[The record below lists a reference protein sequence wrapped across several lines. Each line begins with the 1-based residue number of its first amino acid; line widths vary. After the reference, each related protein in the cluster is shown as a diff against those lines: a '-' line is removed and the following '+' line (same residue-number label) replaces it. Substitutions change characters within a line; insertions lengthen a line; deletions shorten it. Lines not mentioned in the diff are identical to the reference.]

1 MEQLTLTPFSDKE
14 NSIDYSTTTFVERGV
29 AFTILRNS
37 KHFKPHSGNKYMF
50 GVVNA
55 DYEFFWFFNGKA
67 IVKGRLKAIETFK
80 ALKIY
85 CEQNNIGEPF
95 AYKP

>member
-1 MEQLTLTPFSDKE
+1 MKQLTLTPFSDKE
-14 NSIDYSTTTFVERGV
+14 HSQDYNTNTFIERGV
-29 AFTILRNS
+29 AFTILRNANY
-37 KHFKPHSGNKYMF
+37 FKPHSGNKYMF
-50 GVVNA
+50 GVVNS

-85 CEQNNIGEPF
+85 CKENNIGEPF
-95 AYKP
+95 AHKP